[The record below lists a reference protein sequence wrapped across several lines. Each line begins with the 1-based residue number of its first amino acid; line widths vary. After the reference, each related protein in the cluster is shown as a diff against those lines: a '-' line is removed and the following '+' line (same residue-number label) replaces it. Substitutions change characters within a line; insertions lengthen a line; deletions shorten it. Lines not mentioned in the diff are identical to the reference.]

1 MCAITSGLKNIES
14 GSPYLALANLVLLR
28 YSCSH
33 SSTRIIDCKDSWQ
46 ASTYQ
51 ALFSFI
57 NPCMM
62 SAFTLK
68 QEKFVLGKKGSTMVS
83 TNPEGNPETIVGIIK
98 IIAYD

>member
-1 MCAITSGLKNIES
+1 
-14 GSPYLALANLVLLR
+14 
-28 YSCSH
+28 
-33 SSTRIIDCKDSWQ
+33 
-46 ASTYQ
+46 
-51 ALFSFI
+51 
-57 NPCMM
+57 MM